1 MKRNRSTTLPS
12 SQEQAS
18 SQMGFDLGFHKQQ
31 QHLVHGGGQ
40 QLIASSLL
48 RHIFTFFAGC
58 AASFLLL
65 FVQSIWDDIS
75 RSSAAATGECQISFG
90 KYRGKEYTTETGG
103 TVGRPICLVE
113 SKFLKVQQHSV
124 RMPPNDHET
133 GSVIPDWLWIDY
145 HDRINVLVE
154 AEQQSGDQEPHF
166 LVFEQTKYA
175 LEGRM
180 SLAIVGGIIEPHEEP
195 EQAARREVEEEMG
208 GLQCQDFHFLGRFR
222 TDVNRG
228 MGWTNTF
235 LAANCRK
242 AEPRAAAD
250 QHQKQEEEVGVADTE
265 RQDLKRI
272 GLNDLRQAAIAGK
285 FLEIQWT
292 AAVTLALLRP
302 EFIVESQL

>member
-1 MKRNRSTTLPS
+1 
-12 SQEQAS
+12 
-18 SQMGFDLGFHKQQ
+18 MGSDLGLNKQ
-31 QHLVHGGGQ
+31 HPLHG

-48 RHIFTFFAGC
+48 RHMFTFFAGC

-75 RSSAAATGECQISFG
+75 RSTGECQISLG

-103 TVGRPICLVE
+103 TVGQPICLVE

-124 RMPPNDHET
+124 HMPNDES
-133 GSVIPDWLWIDY
+133 GSIIPDWLWIDY

-154 AEQQSGDQEPHF
+154 AEKKKEDEEPHF

-195 EQAARREVEEEMG
+195 EQAARREVEEEMK

-242 AEPRAAAD
+242 AEPRAVTD
-250 QHQKQEEEVGVADTE
+250 QHQEKEEEVGVADTE
-265 RQDLKRI
+265 RQDLRRI
-272 GLNDLRQAAIAGK
+272 SLSDLRQAATAGK

-302 EFIVESQL
+302 EFRVESHS

>member
-1 MKRNRSTTLPS
+1 M
-12 SQEQAS
+12 
-18 SQMGFDLGFHKQQ
+18 
-31 QHLVHGGGQ
+31 
-40 QLIASSLL
+40 
-48 RHIFTFFAGC
+48 
-58 AASFLLL
+58 
-65 FVQSIWDDIS
+65 
-75 RSSAAATGECQISFG
+75 
-90 KYRGKEYTTETGG
+90 
-103 TVGRPICLVE
+103 
-113 SKFLKVQQHSV
+113 
-124 RMPPNDHET
+124 PNDET

-154 AEQQSGDQEPHF
+154 AEKKSGDQEPHF

-250 QHQKQEEEVGVADTE
+250 QHQNQEEEEEEEVGVADTE

-272 GLNDLRQAAIAGK
+272 SLNDLRQATIAGK

-302 EFIVESQL
+302 EFRVES

>member
-1 MKRNRSTTLPS
+1 MGSDIGLKKHLHGQPIS
-12 SQEQAS
+12 SS
-18 SQMGFDLGFHKQQ
+18 F
-31 QHLVHGGGQ
+31 
-40 QLIASSLL
+40 L
-48 RHIFTFFAGC
+48 RHIFTFLAGC
-58 AASFLLL
+58 AASFLILSL
-65 FVQSIWDDIS
+65 QSTTWNGISRLGS
-75 RSSAAATGECQISFG
+75 RSSSTGECQISFG
-90 KYRGKEYTTETGG
+90 TYRGKEYTTNTGG
-103 TVGRPICLVE
+103 TVGEPICLVE

-124 RMPPNDHET
+124 RMPNDES
-133 GSVIPDWLWIDY
+133 GSIIPDWIWIDY

-154 AEQQSGDQEPHF
+154 AEKKSGDKEPHF

-195 EQAARREVEEEMG
+195 EQAARREIEEEMG

-242 AEPRAAAD
+242 AEPRAVTD
-250 QHQKQEEEVGVADTE
+250 QHQNQEKEEEVGVADTE
-265 RQDLKRI
+265 RQDLRRI
-272 GLNDLRQAAIAGK
+272 SLNDLRQAAIAGK

-292 AAVTLALLRP
+292 ATIALALLRP
-302 EFIVESQL
+302 EFS

>member
-12 SQEQAS
+12 SQAPK
-18 SQMGFDLGFHKQQ
+18 MGSDLGLNK
-31 QHLVHGGGQ
+31 HLRHGQ
-40 QLIASSLL
+40 MISSSFL
-48 RHIFTFFAGC
+48 RHIFTFMAGC
-58 AASFLLL
+58 AASFLIL
-65 FVQSIWDDIS
+65 FLQS
-75 RSSAAATGECQISFG
+75 RSTGECQISFG
-90 KYRGKEYTTETGG
+90 KYRGKEYTTKIGG
-103 TVGRPICLVE
+103 TVGQPICLVE

-124 RMPPNDHET
+124 RMPNDET

-145 HDRINVLVE
+145 HDSINVLVE
-154 AEQQSGDQEPHF
+154 AEKKSGDQEPHF

-242 AEPRAAAD
+242 AEPRAVAD
-250 QHQKQEEEVGVADTE
+250 QQQNQEKEGEEVGVADTE

-272 GLNDLRQAAIAGK
+272 TLSDLRKAAIAGE

-292 AAVTLALLRP
+292 ATIALALLRP
-302 EFIVESQL
+302 EFRVEGDFT

>member
-1 MKRNRSTTLPS
+1 
-12 SQEQAS
+12 
-18 SQMGFDLGFHKQQ
+18 MGSDLGFNK
-31 QHLVHGGGQ
+31 HLHGQ
-40 QLIASSLL
+40 PISSSF
-48 RHIFTFFAGC
+48 RYIFTFLAGC
-58 AASFLLL
+58 AVSFLIFSMQSSPMNTSLL
-65 FVQSIWDDIS
+65 GTHHS
-75 RSSAAATGECQISFG
+75 TGDCQTSFG
-90 KYRGKEYTTETGG
+90 TYRGKEYTTESGG
-103 TVGRPICLVE
+103 TVGKPKCLVE

-124 RMPPNDHET
+124 RMPNDES
-133 GSVIPDWLWIDY
+133 GSIIPDWIWIDY

-154 AEQQSGDQEPHF
+154 AERKSGDTEQQF

-175 LEGRM
+175 LDGRM

-242 AEPRAAAD
+242 AKPTEMAG
-250 QHQKQEEEVGVADTE
+250 QHQNQEEEVGVADTE

-272 GLNDLRQAAIAGK
+272 GLSGLRQAAIAGE

-292 AAVTLALLRP
+292 ATVALALLRP
-302 EFIVESQL
+302 EFRAKSIT